1 MQSNE
6 SLIWFSELYHDAR
19 AVFKSNSINEF
30 RLFPLFDNSIDVSR
44 DRVQKSIWSMY
55 YYVSVDGAVSS
66 RCEIKPFIHS
76 EMYFSLFWRRRWRQW
91 IPGVAFFC
99 WAIDFIQTIELFKG
113 YSQTAMSCMHKW
125 NLVMVNDIFEHRV
138 SWLCFRSVLMCRF
151 CAFMHVVFSCSMSKQ
166 NNNCKWYDRVGA
178 TWMWVNAFHVNYKWV
193 SN

>member
-6 SLIWFSELYHDAR
+6 SLKRCLIWFYELYHDAR

-66 RCEIKPFIHS
+66 RCGIKPFIHS

-91 IPGVAFFC
+91 IPGVGFFC
-99 WAIDFIQTIELFKG
+99 W
-113 YSQTAMSCMHKW
+113 
-125 NLVMVNDIFEHRV
+125 V
-138 SWLCFRSVLMCRF
+138 SIL
-151 CAFMHVVFSCSMSKQ
+151 SKQ
-166 NNNCKWYDRVGA
+166 LSYLKGIVKLLCHACISEIWWWSMTFSSIKSLDC
-178 TWMWVNAFHVNYKWV
+178 V
-193 SN
+193 SDPY